1 MTNQQNSGDQM
12 FRRTNPQSSLF
23 EPKTLFPSILPADDW
38 SYIYREKVYPLI
50 DEDKFRHLYHE
61 IGGAPNK
68 SIKIQISI
76 LIFMSK
82 EKLTWRGAEFQF
94 QRRIDWMNA
103 THTAFGE
110 ANIDYT
116 TLFKLY
122 QKLEE
127 DETCYHLFK
136 ELTTAFIVECA
147 VSTSMQRVD
156 SFFMHG
162 WLAKLS
168 RYGLFKE
175 TNRVFLQNLRKQKPG
190 LFEKVKDELSRNYLE
205 DGFDLTEKD
214 KDKASRKIQ
223 EMAQD
228 SYLLK
233 SAFENHHQVKQYKSF
248 QTLVQ
253 VFEQQCRVKEE
264 TGDISEKVEIRQK
277 PKGDKIISSPHN
289 TDAEYTRKRNQTV
302 VGHRG
307 FLTET
312 CGTENKV
319 QFITDVNSEK
329 ATHADTKEIPA
340 LEDRLEEN
348 DMKPDELY
356 GDAGF
361 VNGKSILEAENKGIK
376 LEGPSSGRS
385 QSIDKFSEEDRPFDI
400 ADFEVKI
407 EDESNELIVLSCP
420 NKQEP
425 SDQSR
430 STKTGKVV
438 VHFDRNICEQC
449 QLKDRC
455 PVKLGKSTSTLTVSE
470 EQHAGAV
477 RHHKYMSDAEYR
489 KRCAIRSGAESLV
502 NEVANGHGARKSRHK
517 TEKGSRLQLLL
528 AALACN
534 VKRYIN
540 YKVECA
546 QNQGKIIEVTV

>member
-1 MTNQQNSGDQM
+1 M
-12 FRRTNPQSSLF
+12 FRRTSPQLSLF

-61 IGGAPNK
+61 IEGAPNK
-68 SIKIQISI
+68 SIKSQISI
-76 LIFMSK
+76 LIFMNK
-82 EKLTWRGAEFQF
+82 ERLTWREAEFQF

-103 THTAFGE
+103 TYTAFGE
-110 ANIDYT
+110 ANIDHT
-116 TLFKLY
+116 TLFKLF
-122 QKLEE
+122 QKLED
-127 DETCYHLFK
+127 DEACYQLFK
-136 ELTTAFIVECA
+136 ELTATFIVECA
-147 VSTSMQRVD
+147 VSTSKQRVD

-223 EMAQD
+223 EMVQD

-233 SAFENHHQVKQYKSF
+233 SAFEKHHQVKHYKSF

-253 VFEQQCRVKEE
+253 VFDQQCHVKEE
-264 TGDISEKVEIRQK
+264 AGCISDKVEIRKK
-277 PKGDKIISSPHN
+277 PEGDKIISSPHN

-302 VGHRG
+302 VGGRG

-312 CGTENKV
+312 CAAENEV
-319 QFITDVNSEK
+319 QFITDVNLEK
-329 ATHADTKEIPA
+329 ATHTDTKEIPA
-340 LEDRLEEN
+340 IEDRLERN
-348 DMKPDELY
+348 DMKPEKLY

-361 VNGKSILEAENKGIK
+361 VNGKSILESENRGIS

-385 QSIDKFSEEDRPFDI
+385 QSIEKFSEEDRPLDI
-400 ADFEVKI
+400 ADFEVTI
-407 EDESNELIVLSCP
+407 EGESNELVVLSCP
-420 NKQEP
+420 KANEP
-425 SDQSR
+425 LDQSR
-430 STKTGKVV
+430 SKKTGKVV

-455 PVKLGKSTSTLTVSE
+455 PVKLGKRTSTLTVSE
-470 EQHAGAV
+470 EQYAGAV
-477 RHHKYMSDAEYR
+477 RHHKYMGDAEYR

-534 VKRYIN
+534 VKRYIK
-540 YKVECA
+540 YKVECV
-546 QNQGKIIEVTV
+546 QNQEKIIEVMV

>member
-1 MTNQQNSGDQM
+1 LTNQQNSGDQM
-12 FRRTNPQSSLF
+12 FRRTNPQLSLF
-23 EPKTLFPSILPADDW
+23 EPKTLFPLILPADDW

-61 IGGAPNK
+61 IDGAPNK
-68 SIKIQISI
+68 SIRSQISI
-76 LIFMSK
+76 LIFMNK
-82 EKLTWRGAEFQF
+82 ERLTWREAEFQF

-103 THTAFGE
+103 TYTAFGE
-110 ANIDYT
+110 ANIDHT
-116 TLFKLY
+116 TLFKLF
-122 QKLEE
+122 QKLED
-127 DETCYHLFK
+127 DEACYQLFK
-136 ELTTAFIVECA
+136 ELTAAFILECA
-147 VSTSMQRVD
+147 VSTSKQRVD

-175 TNRVFLQNLRKQKPG
+175 TNRVFLQHLRKQKPG
-190 LFEKVKDELSRNYLE
+190 LYEKIKDELSRNYLE

-233 SAFENHHQVKQYKSF
+233 SAFENHHQVKHYKSF

-253 VFEQQCRVKEE
+253 VFEQQCKIKEG
-264 TGDISEKVEIRQK
+264 TGGTSDKVEIREK

-312 CGTENKV
+312 CAAENEV
-319 QFITDVNSEK
+319 QFITYVNSEK
-329 ATHADTKEIPA
+329 ATHSDTKEIPA
-340 LEDRLEEN
+340 IEDRLEEN
-348 DMKPDELY
+348 DMKPEELY

-361 VNGKSILEAENKGIK
+361 VNGKSILEAENKGIS

-385 QSIDKFSEEDRPFDI
+385 QSIEKFSEEDRPLDI
-400 ADFEVKI
+400 ADFAVKI
-407 EDESNELIVLSCP
+407 EDTSKELIVLSCP
-420 NKQEP
+420 NSQEP
-425 SDQSR
+425 LDQGR
-430 STKTGKVV
+430 SKKTGKVV
-438 VHFDRNICEQC
+438 VHFDRNTCEQC

-455 PVKLGKSTSTLTVSE
+455 PVKIGKRTSTLTVSE
-470 EQHAGAV
+470 EQHAGAA
-477 RHHKYMSDAEYR
+477 RHHKYMGDAEYR

-502 NEVANGHGARKSRHK
+502 NEVANGHGARKSRHRS
-517 TEKGSRLQLLL
+517 EIG
-528 AALACN
+528 
-534 VKRYIN
+534 
-540 YKVECA
+540 
-546 QNQGKIIEVTV
+546 